1 MRYLKIVFKSLLS
14 LMLLVVVIAAVV
26 NFIVLTP
33 KKRAAKHLEFVHQS
47 ITEMHPAVLDP
58 TATEFQAWHT
68 SGYQKTKALLPQVH
82 SQTDEQALL
91 NYYLVGYKDSHLSG
105 SIAYSPNGMF
115 ELSPKQWA
123 GWLLKAT
130 TTGYEVAFSVNEDMF
145 PAVGDQLISCDN
157 QPIDELLQS
166 RYAPFLDSRWNL
178 LIARDNSAK
187 ALTQNFSQY
196 AILNRPNISQCLFK
210 DKNGEE
216 KLLAFEWQ
224 TLNKKDRKKIYALSY
239 KDYRYPS
246 LTRKENNL
254 LWVNVSD
261 FKLNSPT
268 AYEHHQKLLKELGAL
283 QGDETLIFDLRLNSG
298 GNSGFGNE
306 ILEASFKKDGFAFL
320 AMQLAVKSGHKD
332 ALYRS
337 SWPLYWSRDY
347 TIKKI
352 REAQGNTSTQVQ
364 WLTAINERLKKA
376 LENNEPSFSQKE
388 AFSEL
393 KNEDQEVVKGVWN
406 YRGKVIALTD
416 KRCVSSCLNFMDL
429 LKQIPQIQ
437 HWGEP
442 TNADTVYT
450 EVAEMWHD
458 YYKEAYS
465 FVVPVK
471 QWTRRLRKDN
481 EPYTPDILFNGNI
494 YDDKSVEKW
503 VQEKVHTLQ

>member
-1 MRYLKIVFKSLLS
+1 
-14 LMLLVVVIAAVV
+14 
-26 NFIVLTP
+26 
-33 KKRAAKHLEFVHQS
+33 
-47 ITEMHPAVLDP
+47 
-58 TATEFQAWHT
+58 
-68 SGYQKTKALLPQVH
+68 
-82 SQTDEQALL
+82 
-91 NYYLVGYKDSHLSG
+91 
-105 SIAYSPNGMF
+105 
-115 ELSPKQWA
+115 
-123 GWLLKAT
+123 
-130 TTGYEVAFSVNEDMF
+130 
-145 PAVGDQLISCDN
+145 
-157 QPIDELLQS
+157 
-166 RYAPFLDSRWNL
+166 
-178 LIARDNSAK
+178 
-187 ALTQNFSQY
+187 
-196 AILNRPNISQCLFK
+196 
-210 DKNGEE
+210 
-216 KLLAFEWQ
+216 
-224 TLNKKDRKKIYALSY
+224 
-239 KDYRYPS
+239 
-246 LTRKENNL
+246 
-254 LWVNVSD
+254 
-261 FKLNSPT
+261 
-268 AYEHHQKLLKELGAL
+268 
-283 QGDETLIFDLRLNSG
+283 
-298 GNSGFGNE
+298 
-306 ILEASFKKDGFAFL
+306 
-320 AMQLAVKSGHKD
+320 
-332 ALYRS
+332 LYRS

-393 KNEDQEVVKGVWN
+393 KNEDQEVVESVWS

-471 QWTRRLRKDN
+471 QWTKRLRKDN